1 MYELFLGVGQKLL
14 VINKKRKILPFKRE
28 PELVVSN
35 YLKIESNSLEKKLL
49 IVVEKA
55 LFERNIFQ
63 NANVIINVFNNSS
76 D

>member
-1 MYELFLGVGQKLL
+1 LYELFLGVGQKLL

-28 PELVVSN
+28 PELVVYN